1 MTNWSYGV
9 GESLNFIIP
18 NVKGGG
24 SGPYLLDENL
34 MENNNVSTRLK
45 NFVKD
50 AYQKGWTISSYWG
63 NQPSTAGPVYIGAT
77 IFVLFFSWSFLF
89 KR

>member
-1 MTNWSYGV
+1 MNLL
-9 GESLNFIIP
+9 EEKIKNIDIKL
-18 NVKGGG
+18 
-24 SGPYLLDENL
+24 GPYLLDENL

-63 NQPSTAGPVYIGAT
+63 NQPST
-77 IFVLFFSWSFLF
+77 W
-89 KR
+89 